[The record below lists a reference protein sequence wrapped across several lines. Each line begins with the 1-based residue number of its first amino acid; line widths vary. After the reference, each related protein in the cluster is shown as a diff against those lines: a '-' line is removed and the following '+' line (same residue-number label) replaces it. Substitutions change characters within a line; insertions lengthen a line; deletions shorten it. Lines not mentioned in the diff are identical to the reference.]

1 MMTMIAGTADVS
13 SQLFDWLLRNICRRY
28 VANEM
33 QFDDCLWPRG
43 ESWYHNRRAREARAS
58 EGEMNYM

>member
-1 MMTMIAGTADVS
+1 MTMIAGK
-13 SQLFDWLLRNICRRY
+13 LLHEIDRQVHDTFHRY

-43 ESWYHNRRAREARAS
+43 ESWYHNRRVREARAS